1 MNKKSI
7 AAAIALACLTTAAS
21 AASNDDDPN
30 AIGPYLGAAY
40 GLSHYSKVDCSG
52 AVSCDNTPEGF
63 KLIGGLPMSKNIA
76 LELQYVR
83 YGKGDAL
90 FQSGVRG
97 SWEGRHFG
105 VGVASIGNFGQR
117 WTGIARAGLAENKA
131 KLTGSVPGLGSG
143 SISENHVSVYAGG
156 SIGFRVTPQ
165 LTVEAGLD
173 LTRFELL
180 DEKVTARQF
189 NLGLRHSF

>member
-7 AAAIALACLTTAAS
+7 AAAIALASLATAAC

-40 GLSHYSKVDCSG
+40 GLSNYSNIDCTG
-52 AVSCDNTPEGF
+52 TVSCDKTPVGF
-63 KLIGGLPMSKNIA
+63 KLIGGLPMSKNLA
-76 LELQYVR
+76 LELQYVQ
-83 YGKGDAL
+83 YGEGDAVVQL
-90 FQSGVRG
+90 GGSRVRAT
-97 SWEGRHFG
+97 WQGRHFG
-105 VGVASIGNFGQR
+105 VGVASIGNWGQH
-117 WTGIARAGLAENKA
+117 WTGIARVGLAENKMKGRVSFA
-131 KLTGSVPGLGSG
+131 NASA
-143 SISENHVSVYAGG
+143 SENHVNIYAGG
-156 SIGFRVTPQ
+156 SIGYRVTPQ